1 MRENKNLKKEIS
13 DETLQS
19 IAEIL
24 NSLAHP
30 LRLKIILH
38 LYEHPSSVSEM
49 LQILNVRQPN
59 LSQHLTLLKRL
70 KILKTKRQGRM
81 IYYSLNYPE
90 VRNYILNVLELLNK
104 LKLIV

>member
-1 MRENKNLKKEIS
+1 MRKNKNVQKEIS
-13 DETLQS
+13 DEILQS
-19 IAEIL
+19 IAEVL

-38 LYEHPSSVSEM
+38 LYEHPASVSEM

-81 IYYSLNYPE
+81 IYYYLNCPE
-90 VRNYILNVLELLNK
+90 IRDYILNILELLNK
-104 LKLIV
+104 LKFVI